1 MVTLPR
7 FWSRNV
13 SPALRLAGMM
23 KSSINFPVAK
33 FKVELKT
40 SVEPFGYLE
49 VMLTDMLVP
58 CTSTTSIR
66 AQLTSCPCDG
76 EPVHVTEYSIQSA
89 FLTPTDKSADAAE
102 VKLRK
107 IKSTINMQAS

>member
-23 KSSINFPVAK
+23 KSSIKCPVAK
-33 FKVELKT
+33 FKVLLKT
-40 SVEPFGYLE
+40 SVDPFGYLE
-49 VMLTDMLVP
+49 VMLTNMLVP
-58 CTSTTSIR
+58 CTSVTSIR

-76 EPVHVTEYSIQSA
+76 EPVYVTECSIQSP
-89 FLTPTDKSADAAE
+89 FLTPTDKSAE
-102 VKLRK
+102 
-107 IKSTINMQAS
+107 MQ